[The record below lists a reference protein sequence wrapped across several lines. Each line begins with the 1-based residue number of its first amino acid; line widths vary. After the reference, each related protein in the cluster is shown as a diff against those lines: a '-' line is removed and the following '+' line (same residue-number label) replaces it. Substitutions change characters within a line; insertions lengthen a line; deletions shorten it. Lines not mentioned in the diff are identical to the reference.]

1 MIDGVSSD
9 PFSADTLPPLYDD
22 YRTDSREKVVNVSRE
37 RYSNRR
43 EVVEDK
49 INRWSGMGLSQ
60 RLGEISSAGEEYEMG
75 EVVTM
80 KETVAGPTISLSSLG
95 QGAAAMPPKFSDRDR
110 RPDGRAK
117 PPKESRPPRREDE
130 SFTQA
135 VDMNRAVKPSLPNLK
150 ERQSPDETE
159 LFDARCTLC
168 HRDFKLKFKPEMG
181 RPVYCDDCF
190 KKVRNE
196 RRKKTEARDQRV
208 AMIEGDVALRP
219 EAFNTPTVSLADLL
233 PKSQN
238 SDTLGKDEILDE
250 LEIVRGDK

>member
-1 MIDGVSSD
+1 
-9 PFSADTLPPLYDD
+9 
-22 YRTDSREKVVNVSRE
+22 
-37 RYSNRR
+37 
-43 EVVEDK
+43 
-49 INRWSGMGLSQ
+49 
-60 RLGEISSAGEEYEMG
+60 
-75 EVVTM
+75 
-80 KETVAGPTISLSSLG
+80 
-95 QGAAAMPPKFSDRDR
+95 
-110 RPDGRAK
+110 
-117 PPKESRPPRREDE
+117 
-130 SFTQA
+130 
-135 VDMNRAVKPSLPNLK
+135 MNRAVKPSLPNLK